1 MYICIL
7 IPFMEEN
14 KEILQVSSEKT
25 NVLDTEQNRVWEE
38 NHKKI
43 MECIQEHLRLNE
55 TMPTA
60 SQISEMTHLSRVTVH
75 KHIQNIY
82 HTPEYTDHMAIHNF
96 MASGVFEKLAV
107 QAMRGSVSAARL
119 YMQLL
124 GIIKTERTQVNN
136 TLIYGEKKLKIEGIE
151 LTEELINNLDP
162 QYRYK
167 IAELLKTHEEV
178 YGQQK
183 D

>member
-1 MYICIL
+1 
-7 IPFMEEN
+7 MEEN
-14 KEILQVSSEKT
+14 KEILQVSSDKPQE
-25 NVLDTEQNRVWEE
+25 LDSEQNRVWEE

-43 MECIQEHLRLNE
+43 MECIQEHLSDKRTTPTISHIAE
-55 TMPTA
+55 TTN
-60 SQISEMTHLSRVTVH
+60 LSRVTVS

-82 HTPEYTDHMAIHNF
+82 HAPEYTDHMAIHNF

-107 QAMRGSVSAARL
+107 QAMHGSVSAARL

-136 TLIYGEKKLKIEGIE
+136 TLIYGEKKLKIEDVE